1 MGTGYRYTGYRD
13 PGGYTDIEIQD
24 TDTGYRYSM
33 QTPPWVYTDTEI
45 QDIQDTGIQYTETQ
59 GKCKDTEIQDRVVN
73 LFCKRSLNDRF
84 FVSFSKTIVSFSE
97 KNDRF

>member
-45 QDIQDTGIQYTETQ
+45 QDIQDTGIQDTETQ
-59 GKCKDTEIQDRVVN
+59 GVTRIQ
-73 LFCKRSLNDRF
+73 
-84 FVSFSKTIVSFSE
+84 
-97 KNDRF
+97 